1 MSTASDEA
9 DLISRMKDN
18 AHELYTYLDAL
29 WNAAALGEFPNNLD
43 LLAAEEL
50 LERIDGRA

>member
-9 DLISRMKDN
+9 DLIARMKDN
-18 AHELYTYLDAL
+18 AHQLYSALDAL
-29 WNAAALGEFPNNLD
+29 WNAAANGEFPKNED
-43 LLAAEEL
+43 LLFAETV